1 MLYTYLYMTQIIIGK
16 SGYGKTTYAKNLTNQ
31 NYIFLDIEKTGTIG
45 YSTFKKNC
53 FYILED
59 LDTYESQRNIIP
71 IIKKLIK
78 SLKNRL
84 IITCHKEYHQ
94 KFKPI
99 IKLCKVYTLPKP
111 KPEFILKLM
120 PKNDLSLQQK
130 KNIINSSDGDIQHSI
145 LQANLYSG
153 SIDKKS
159 IKSNIFDVVNMIM
172 TKNLSLQSRSEL
184 FFFDYNLS
192 GLFFHENYISKQKY
206 KQSKEAMKQIS
217 DYAED
222 LSLVDLMETKIN
234 KDRDYSSLPIVADIY
249 VGKLAPFSGLSYLK
263 FPKIFIKKK
272 YERFDEINYWKF

>member
-1 MLYTYLYMTQIIIGK
+1 MTQIIIGK

-31 NYIFLDIEKTGTIG
+31 NYIFLDIEKHSGIG
-45 YSTFKKNC
+45 YSNIKEKC

-78 SLKNRL
+78 TLKNRL

-99 IKLCKVYTLPKP
+99 IKLCKVYNLPKP
-111 KPEFILKLM
+111 KTELILKLM

-184 FFFDYNLS
+184 FFFDYSLS

-234 KDRDYSSLPIVADIY
+234 KDRNYSSLPFVADIY
-249 VGKLAPFSGLSYLK
+249 VGKLTPFSGLSYLK

-272 YERFDEINYWKF
+272 YKRFNEMNYWKF